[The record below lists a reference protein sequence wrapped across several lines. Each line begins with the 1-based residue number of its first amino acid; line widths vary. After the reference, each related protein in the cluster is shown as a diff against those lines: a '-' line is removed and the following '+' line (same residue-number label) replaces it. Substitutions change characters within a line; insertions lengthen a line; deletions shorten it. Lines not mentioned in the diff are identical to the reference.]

1 MMEPTSAGPRCERIV
16 FSGRVQGVGF
26 RQHTRG
32 LAGRFPLVGYVR
44 NQADGTVE
52 LVARGPLSAINGLIQ
67 QLQADFPGHITAID
81 RSPFPG
87 TAEFE
92 GFEVRF

>member
-1 MMEPTSAGPRCERIV
+1 MNEPTQAGPRCERIV

-26 RQHTRG
+26 RQHTRS
-32 LAGRFPLVGYVR
+32 LAHRFPLVGYVR

-67 QLQADFPGHITAID
+67 QLEADFPGHITRID
-81 RSPFPG
+81 RSPSAGGFEG
-87 TAEFE
+87 E